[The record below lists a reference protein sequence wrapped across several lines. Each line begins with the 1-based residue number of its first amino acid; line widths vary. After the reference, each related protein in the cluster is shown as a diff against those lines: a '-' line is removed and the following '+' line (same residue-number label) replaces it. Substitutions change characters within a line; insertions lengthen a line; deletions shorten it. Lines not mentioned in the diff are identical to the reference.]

1 MLLLKLHL
9 FFGWNHVAPQR
20 RVSVPSGLR
29 LICATDLHNCPTVE
43 MFPHKHEYEKCNLFW
58 VDPTYTITPRAPRI
72 KDQRITHSGLFWSVN
87 VSIYGSICESVA
99 NGYFAWV
106 KLCLYVYVLAELH
119 CILCPN
125 GPAKYLNLTLSSL
138 IYCCLHSPYWK
149 KSTNLGRPICILYK
163 LTAQCER
170 LLIIKFLI
178 F

>member
-1 MLLLKLHL
+1 MIAKNCRAVLGDDLSFFKLYILLKS
-9 FFGWNHVAPQR
+9 F
-20 RVSVPSGLR
+20 
-29 LICATDLHNCPTVE
+29 
-43 MFPHKHEYEKCNLFW
+43 EKCLSYAFLAFLYSALT
-58 VDPTYTITPRAPRI
+58 VSDS
-72 KDQRITHSGLFWSVN
+72 KHQRITHSGLFWSVN
-87 VSIYGSICESVA
+87 VCIYGSICESVA